1 MADTSDESKGTE
13 SPSAATPERNDAKPS
28 EKASPT
34 ASNTTSHIV
43 DDTEKWLGRSIIIT
57 GAPKPKR

>member
-1 MADTSDESKGTE
+1 MTNKSNESANMEAFST
-13 SPSAATPERNDAKPS
+13 ATPEKKHEEHV

-57 GAPKPKR
+57 GATGPKK